1 VNDRPL
7 IPPIG
12 SVPQAERMFRVN
24 WVSTIVRSP
33 RGVPMLPPEFVVQQG
48 RSVRFVDLRTA
59 EELTGPLGY
68 IPGVDWVP
76 HELISSLPGR
86 LGEDDPVIL
95 ISRGGER
102 AGEAALELE
111 AAGMRFVASLEGGM
125 VAWKKMGFATIR
137 DAGLC
142 ELKDVLRIIEPAPPA
157 SPPLAADQIEG
168 HIGDPFSVRW
178 IKLASLMMFGFQS
191 CVDGRDEMGVIG
203 TPGGDAGEFLLGLS
217 ALEAVTGEQLTAAQ
231 LKALLARRV
240 DTFGSFYM
248 HTDLHAANGMIAS
261 MRKDRRLDGALSRV
275 NETLEWRRF
284 YASPPKDVRHV
295 ILEHALEPA
304 HIGCGHVR
312 LMMLHG
318 DQYGVRR
325 ELIESFLGNF
335 MSLRWEGVEALTMKP
350 LPGGHQEG
358 AVVNVLV
365 EGGVQPWGSIPLVSP
380 SFGGTQMFINHPQV
394 SDYLREQLASFL
406 CAQDDLLT
414 VPSID
419 ALSEVMCERAHQQLM
434 TTLGYLAKGLPLYNV
449 TFLKRGGFTVE
460 QLGVV

>member
-1 VNDRPL
+1 
-7 IPPIG
+7 
-12 SVPQAERMFRVN
+12 
-24 WVSTIVRSP
+24 
-33 RGVPMLPPEFVVQQG
+33 
-48 RSVRFVDLRTA
+48 
-59 EELTGPLGY
+59 
-68 IPGVDWVP
+68 
-76 HELISSLPGR
+76 
-86 LGEDDPVIL
+86 
-95 ISRGGER
+95 
-102 AGEAALELE
+102 
-111 AAGMRFVASLEGGM
+111 
-125 VAWKKMGFATIR
+125 
-137 DAGLC
+137 
-142 ELKDVLRIIEPAPPA
+142 
-157 SPPLAADQIEG
+157 
-168 HIGDPFSVRW
+168 
-178 IKLASLMMFGFQS
+178 
-191 CVDGRDEMGVIG
+191 
-203 TPGGDAGEFLLGLS
+203 
-217 ALEAVTGEQLTAAQ
+217 
-231 LKALLARRV
+231 
-240 DTFGSFYM
+240 
-248 HTDLHAANGMIAS
+248 MIAS